1 MNQQG
6 AARRHEDDWWRQLYG
21 DGDGSGGGD
30 GDGSGGGGG
39 DCGAGGGA
47 GASGRGAVCDAG
59 PSDAGL
65 SGAGPSDGGPSDV
78 GPSGARDTLD
88 DRVESALR
96 TLRGPGRAD
105 PAPQEPPDRGAA
117 DPPPWR
123 PPGRAAP
130 SPPEPWQPP
139 GGPAPSP
146 PEPSAP
152 IPPQSTGPGRHAPSA
167 DRPSPGLPLSDRPPV
182 DGPPTDR
189 APTDRPPN
197 NRPPTDGRAAPSPR
211 TPRGT
216 PPPTDGRAAP
226 SPRTPRGTPPP
237 TDGRAAPPPR
247 TPRDTAPPPAT
258 AGPAADRPPSPGAE
272 PGELPAADPATLDDL
287 VPDTTLDGARYGSL
301 TLRAASQRGD
311 AARRRG
317 DIRRDALLTARFGAG
332 RHALILVAVATGRLS
347 AEGAHRAARD
357 ACTWIGG
364 AVGRSYTRLA
374 EDIRTDRRG
383 ALKSGLQRLT
393 DRSYG
398 KLRGRTAER
407 GAPPER
413 HPAALRCLLLPA
425 DPDCRTR
432 VFFGVGP
439 GGLFLLR
446 DGAWQDLE
454 PAGTDHLTG
463 KAAGTGQLLGPAPAH
478 DPHPNGSPA
487 RPEPFLFRTAFARPG
502 DTLLLCTA
510 GLAEPLREE
519 PAFAARLADRWS
531 AHGPPGLVDFLT
543 TAQLPAEDHPKDR
556 TAVGVWES

>member
-1 MNQQG
+1 M
-6 AARRHEDDWWRQLYG
+6 
-21 DGDGSGGGD
+21 
-30 GDGSGGGGG
+30 
-39 DCGAGGGA
+39 
-47 GASGRGAVCDAG
+47 
-59 PSDAGL
+59 
-65 SGAGPSDGGPSDV
+65 
-78 GPSGARDTLD
+78 
-88 DRVESALR
+88 
-96 TLRGPGRAD
+96 
-105 PAPQEPPDRGAA
+105 
-117 DPPPWR
+117 
-123 PPGRAAP
+123 
-130 SPPEPWQPP
+130 
-139 GGPAPSP
+139 
-146 PEPSAP
+146 
-152 IPPQSTGPGRHAPSA
+152 
-167 DRPSPGLPLSDRPPV
+167 DRPTA

-189 APTDRPPN
+189 PPTDR
-197 NRPPTDGRAAPSPR
+197 RAAPSPR
-211 TPRGT
+211 TPRTPQNTPSPTTADFAGDRQPT
-216 PPPTDGRAAP
+216 TADFAGDPPPTTADFAAD
-226 SPRTPRGTPPP
+226 RQP
-237 TDGRAAPPPR
+237 T
-247 TPRDTAPPPAT
+247 T
-258 AGPAADRPPSPGAE
+258 AGLAADRPPAPGAE
-272 PGELPAADPATLDDL
+272 PGELPAADPAALDDP
-287 VPDTTLDGARYGSL
+287 VPDTTLDGARYGAL

-332 RHALILVAVATGRLS
+332 RHALILVAVATGRPS

-364 AVGRSYTRLA
+364 AIGRSYTRLA

-398 KLRGRTAER
+398 TRRSRAPER
-407 GAPPER
+407 GLPPEKGVPPERAAPPAR

-432 VFFGVGP
+432 VFFGVGA

-454 PAGTDHLTG
+454 PAGTDHLSAKT
-463 KAAGTGQLLGPAPAH
+463 AGTGQLPRPAPVPAHDLHPAH

-531 AHGPPGLVDFLT
+531 ADGPPDLVDFLT
-543 TAQLPAEDHPKDR
+543 AAQLRAGDHPKDR